1 MKKISGFLK
10 TIFDAF
16 PSLLFVVD
24 EDVRIY
30 HLNSSAASGLGL
42 NITDTFMQRTGDAI
56 HCIHST
62 ETHEGCG
69 HAPKCKNCVVRNSVN
84 KIFDGEK
91 IIRTKEKM
99 TLVHNGETREV
110 NLQVTAAPF
119 EYNDRQY
126 ALLILDDIT
135 ELTQLRSLLPI
146 CSYCKKIRNDQSYWE
161 KLEGYIQHHLDVDF
175 SHSICPDC
183 LQEHYPQ
190 FAPRILEIIKSKSP
204 KTAPLAISQ

>member
-24 EDVRIY
+24 EDIRIY
-30 HLNSSAASGLGL
+30 HLNSAAASGMGL
-42 NITDTFMQRTGDAI
+42 NLTDTFLKRTGDAL

-62 ETHEGCG
+62 ETKEGCG
-69 HAPKCKNCVVRNSVN
+69 HARKCKDCIVRNSIN
-84 KIFDGEK
+84 RIFSGEK
-91 IIRTKEKM
+91 IIRSQEKM
-99 TLVHNGETREV
+99 TLVQNGNSREI
-110 NLQVTAAPF
+110 NLQVTTAPF
-119 EYNDRQY
+119 EYNNRQY

-161 KLEGYIQHHLDVDF
+161 QLEGYIHDHMDVDF

-183 LQEHYPQ
+183 LQEKYPKL
-190 FAPRILEIIKSKSP
+190 APRILEIIKSKS
-204 KTAPLAISQ
+204 AEAVPLAVSQ

>member
-30 HLNSSAASGLGL
+30 HLNSTAASELGL
-42 NITDTFMQRTGDAI
+42 NLTDTFLQRTGDAL

-62 ETHEGCG
+62 KTPRGCG
-69 HAPKCKNCVVRNSVN
+69 HAHHCKSCIIRNSVN
-84 KIFDGEK
+84 KIFTGEK
-91 IIRTKEKM
+91 VIRAKEKM
-99 TLVHNGETREV
+99 TLIHNGESREI
-110 NLQVTAAPF
+110 NLQVTTAPF
-119 EYNDRQY
+119 VYNNKNY
-126 ALLILDDIT
+126 ALLILDDIS

-146 CSYCKKIRNDQSYWE
+146 CSYCKKIRNDKSYWE
-161 KLEGYIQHHLDVDF
+161 QLEGYIHDHMDVDF

-183 LQEHYPQ
+183 LQEKYPKL
-190 FAPRILEIIKSKSP
+190 APRILEIIKSKS
-204 KTAPLAISQ
+204 A